1 MKKKILKKT
10 MATML
15 SGVCV
20 VSGVVIPTD
29 TTYAGAGL
37 GYWPEDLPVP
47 NQYYYQNES
56 LQPYGCLLY
65 TSCERT
71 VIYNKVHGNGRL

>member
-56 LQPYGCLLY
+56 L
-65 TSCERT
+65 
-71 VIYNKVHGNGRL
+71 

>member
-56 LQPYGCLLY
+56 LQPYGTCLQVGELK
-65 TSCERT
+65 
-71 VIYNKVHGNGRL
+71 N